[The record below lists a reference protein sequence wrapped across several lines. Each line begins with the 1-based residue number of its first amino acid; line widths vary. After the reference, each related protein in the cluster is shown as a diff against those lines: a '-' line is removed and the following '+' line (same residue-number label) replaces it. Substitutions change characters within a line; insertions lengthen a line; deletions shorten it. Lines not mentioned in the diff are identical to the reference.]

1 MAEHLYR
8 RPLFERVTNQEHVV
22 SSGVPVPG
30 VHRFLSDPK
39 PGNLEW
45 NRNYK
50 CKHEKH
56 LCGMDGGF
64 DTEWKLS

>member
-8 RPLFERVTNQEHVV
+8 RPLLERVTNQEHVV

-39 PGNLEW
+39 PGIW
-45 NRNYK
+45 NGIEIINANMK
-50 CKHEKH
+50 NTCVGWMVV
-56 LCGMDGGF
+56 L
-64 DTEWKLS
+64 TLSGS